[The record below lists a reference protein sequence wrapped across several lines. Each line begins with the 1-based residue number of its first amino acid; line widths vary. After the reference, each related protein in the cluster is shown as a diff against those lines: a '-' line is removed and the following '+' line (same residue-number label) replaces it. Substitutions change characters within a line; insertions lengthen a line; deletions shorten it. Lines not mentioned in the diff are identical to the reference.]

1 MEEGDLEAREDQIRK
16 ARTMLWAALAGG
28 LVMVFGMVTGRAGWF
43 FTGFVLSWFG
53 GLSGVRD
60 VARAIGTHPLV
71 MYPALV
77 IGFAPVFNLLPIVY
91 FLARSY
97 QALEPGG
104 AAEEPAPRPE
114 AARPAPPR
122 PAAAVKPKPA
132 TGIRGAVACVK
143 GASLGGQVPDGESL
157 TARITQ
163 PGIDM
168 KPEDLPVMRATQGHF
183 AVCYLIDEGSHYSFA
198 NHGQLK
204 AAGLS
209 LEELHRLAVG
219 NLAALIGAKPGLAL
233 HSGAG
238 HHGLTM
244 GGQFEASL
252 VLVDDLWDRTLAEHF
267 PNGPLVA
274 IPARDVLL
282 FCDAKSREGLGHLR
296 AAVARVTA
304 GGNHLLAEKVFARVA
319 GQWRAV

>member
-1 MEEGDLEAREDQIRK
+1 
-16 ARTMLWAALAGG
+16 
-28 LVMVFGMVTGRAGWF
+28 
-43 FTGFVLSWFG
+43 
-53 GLSGVRD
+53 
-60 VARAIGTHPLV
+60 
-71 MYPALV
+71 
-77 IGFAPVFNLLPIVY
+77 
-91 FLARSY
+91 
-97 QALEPGG
+97 
-104 AAEEPAPRPE
+104 
-114 AARPAPPR
+114 
-122 PAAAVKPKPA
+122 VKS
-132 TGIRGAVACVK
+132 
-143 GASLGGQVPDGESL
+143 ASLGGQAADGESL
-157 TARITQ
+157 QARISQ

-168 KPEDLPVMRATQGHF
+168 KEEDLPVMRATKGHF

-204 AAGLS
+204 ESGLT

-296 AAVARVTA
+296 AAVARVTTS
-304 GGNHLLAEKVFARVA
+304 GDHLLTEKLFARVG
-319 GQWRAV
+319 GQWRPV